1 MSQTRHASTALLD
14 LRQALDEPAA
24 DQPVPDSWR
33 WVVRKH
39 LAGVRDQLAHE
50 GAAPQDA
57 GLAARDGALL
67 RERDCLLRRLAALG
81 HPLLSDPEVGPVRT
95 ELRRLAADI
104 AHHEQRLHDLV
115 FDDIELE
122 LGGSE

>member
-1 MSQTRHASTALLD
+1 M
-14 LRQALDEPAA
+14 
-24 DQPVPDSWR
+24 
-33 WVVRKH
+33 
-39 LAGVRDQLAHE
+39 
-50 GAAPQDA
+50 
-57 GLAARDGALL
+57 
-67 RERDCLLRRLAALG
+67 
-81 HPLLSDPEVGPVRT
+81 RT

>member
-1 MSQTRHASTALLD
+1 MTRTRPAPTALLD
-14 LRQALDEPAA
+14 LRQALDEPLT

-39 LAGVRDQLAHE
+39 LARVRDELAHE
-50 GAAPQDA
+50 GTNPQDA

-81 HPLLSDPEVGPVRT
+81 HPLLSDPDVEPVRT
-95 ELRRLAADI
+95 ELRRLVTDI

>member
-1 MSQTRHASTALLD
+1 MTQTRPASSALLD
-14 LRQALDEPAA
+14 LRLALEQPPA
-24 DQPVPDSWR
+24 DQPVPDAWR

-50 GAAPQDA
+50 GAHPQDA

-67 RERDCLLRRLAALG
+67 RERDALLRRLVALG
-81 HPLLSDPEVGPVRT
+81 HPLLSDPEVEPVRT